1 MNSKLLHTPVGVRDI
16 YNEECY
22 DKLLIQNRI
31 HKIFKEYGYSDI
43 QTPTFEFFDIFNK
56 ERGSVASKNM
66 YKFFDREGNTLV
78 LRPDMTPSIA
88 RASAKYFMDEDMPI
102 RLCYVG
108 NALLIIRNIR
118 ESLKNLHRLV
128 RNY

>member
-16 YNEECY
+16 YNDECY

-66 YKFFDREGNTLV
+66 QLQRLFPRLDVKEQTGFHISANSMV
-78 LRPDMTPSIA
+78 LKQR
-88 RASAKYFMDEDMPI
+88 
-102 RLCYVG
+102 
-108 NALLIIRNIR
+108 
-118 ESLKNLHRLV
+118 
-128 RNY
+128 